1 MSTEKRSIIIHFMDG
16 SSKTLEFP
24 KQAPDDQTQ
33 AHRLKEALAARHLV
47 LEAEGTLI
55 VIPFENI
62 KYLQASPVPAKVP
75 DYTIKGATFKG

>member
-1 MSTEKRSIIIHFMDG
+1 MSEKRGIVIYFMDG
-16 SSKTLEFP
+16 STKTLEFP

-33 AHRLKEALAARHLV
+33 AHRLKEALAARNLV
-47 LEAEGTLI
+47 VEAEGALI

-62 KYLQASPVPAKVP
+62 KYLQAYPAPAKVP

>member
-1 MSTEKRSIIIHFMDG
+1 MSEKRGIVIHFTDG

-33 AHRLKEALAARHLV
+33 IHRLKEALEARSLV
-47 LEAEGTLI
+47 VEADGALV

-62 KYLQASPVPAKVP
+62 KYLQSYPAPAKLP
-75 DYTIKGATFKG
+75 DYAIKGASFK